1 MSRDWIQRTNAAI
14 WLVNRYLRR
23 YIQLVQYSLVS
34 RLLPSL
40 SRPPPGPL
48 PRVCN
53 QKWEELG
60 MRLRPVVLRSKS
72 THLCLGLESDG
83 GQEVVDLLIV
93 DLIVAYL
100 HFVRCLC
107 VCVCVLCVCVC
118 VCVCMCAYVWA
129 CVCMCACCVCV
140 CCVCLCVCVSVCEE
154 ECVEKQVRGVCEE
167 ECVRM
172 CEEEWGCV
180 RSVWVCG
187 MCEGVCERDMWGRVL
202 KYVGEF

>member
-40 SRPPPGPL
+40 PRPPPGPL

-107 VCVCVLCVCVC
+107 VCVCV
-118 VCVCMCAYVWA
+118 CVCM
-129 CVCMCACCVCV
+129 
-140 CCVCLCVCVSVCEE
+140 CVCVSVCVYV
-154 ECVEKQVRGVCEE
+154 CVLCVCVCCACVWA
-167 ECVRM
+167 CVRRNVWRSRWEG
-172 CEEEWGCV
+172 CVRKSAWGCV
-180 RSVWVCG
+180 RKSEDVW
-187 MCEGVCERDMWGRVL
+187 GVCEC
-202 KYVGEF
+202 VGCVRECVWVGG